1 MAAVLLFFF
10 AQGAALI
17 VLKPEGALERII
29 PAVII
34 WVLCGAAMI
43 FFKVRKIPLS
53 EVGFKSAEKGS
64 LKKLFFLIP
73 LVAVALSGII
83 AGVDFSRGAL
93 YIAASL
99 FYVLAIGFAEEIY
112 FRGIIC
118 NIWQHTGKTRAIL
131 LSSALFG
138 ACHALQAIANPD
150 IVQTILAICFAF
162 FYGIAFA
169 QIFLI
174 TKSIIPGIAIH
185 AFHDFCSFVGKSVS
199 AEENIILGAAQTAV
213 ILAFICAIHFL
224 VLSKKKQKQ

>member
-34 WVLCGAAMI
+34 WALCGAAMI

-99 FYVLAIGFAEEIY
+99 FYVLAIGFAE
-112 FRGIIC
+112 IIC

-138 ACHALQAIANPD
+138 ACHVLQAIANPD

-224 VLSKKKQKQ
+224 VLSKKKQKK